1 MSKRDFMG
9 TGHSPSK
16 DLIHDWDQRSPLR
29 RETVFDLRRHDRKLL
44 AVDESALLEVLELAA
59 ENTRRDRLPQRS
71 QKQRLANLTVAFRA
85 FDQHPQDAQLVLSAG
100 QLIERDER
108 AEFAGL
114 LLRFTES

>member
-16 DLIHDWDQRSPLR
+16 NLIHDRDQCFSLWRQA
-29 RETVFDLRRHDRKLL
+29 VFDLRRHDRELL
-44 AVDESALLEVLELAA
+44 AVDESALLEVLELPA
-59 ENTRRDRLPQRS
+59 ENARRDRLPQRS
-71 QKQRLANLTVAFRA
+71 QKQRLANLTVSFRA

-108 AEFAGL
+108 AEFSGL
-114 LLRFTES
+114 LLHFADS